1 MEVFLSYIINYPMS
15 MNKWTQVILGDK
27 MNIMSN
33 HLSETI
39 TPETEPMIWYTLYE
53 VIKEDEPELID
64 QFIEDTATTME
75 LPVDYLIQEFL

>member
-1 MEVFLSYIINYPMS
+1 

-27 MNIMSN
+27 MSIMSN

-53 VIKEDEPELID
+53 VIKEDAPELID
-64 QFIEDTATTME
+64 QFIEDTAAQME
-75 LPVDYLIQEFL
+75 LPVDYLIQEFLWLKRES